1 MNEKWG
7 LTDKGF
13 NRPTYTVL
21 LNALEYK
28 ARELY
33 GEKINLTVRSPLGLI
48 LRILA
53 WIWNI
58 SWSCCEAV
66 YNSRFIDTA
75 SGNSLY
81 NLGRNIG
88 MQLLPES
95 KATGYITVTGEAGTV
110 VPVGFLVATNGGLQ
124 YTVIQ
129 EVTIPESGSAL
140 AIIKAAETGPDYN
153 TAAGT
158 VSVIVNPSAVPGIT
172 AVNNESAITG
182 GRIKETTAE
191 FRQRYYESV
200 DYSGGVN
207 ADAIRAAL
215 INEVEGVSGALVYEN
230 DTDGNNV
237 TYNLP
242 PHSIEAVVYGGLD
255 EGIAKTIYGRKSGG
269 IQTVGSET
277 VNVMTASGQQIP
289 INFSRPTPKKIY
301 IQITGLRTGTEYT
314 GEDAIKQALIDY
326 IGDGVSGGLEIGTDV
341 VYIKLPGILTALPGI
356 EDFDIQIGTDGS
368 DYGKSNISIG
378 YREKAITD
386 DSAITITMA
395 A

>member
-1 MNEKWG
+1 M
-7 LTDKGF
+7 
-13 NRPTYTVL
+13 
-21 LNALEYK
+21 
-28 ARELY
+28 
-33 GEKINLTVRSPLGLI
+33 
-48 LRILA
+48 
-53 WIWNI
+53 
-58 SWSCCEAV
+58 
-66 YNSRFIDTA
+66 
-75 SGNSLY
+75 
-81 NLGRNIG
+81 
-88 MQLLPES
+88 
-95 KATGYITVTGEAGTV
+95 
-110 VPVGFLVATNGGLQ
+110 
-124 YTVIQ
+124 
-129 EVTIPESGSAL
+129 
-140 AIIKAAETGPDYN
+140 
-153 TAAGT
+153 
-158 VSVIVNPSAVPGIT
+158 
-172 AVNNESAITG
+172 
-182 GRIKETTAE
+182 
-191 FRQRYYESV
+191 

-230 DTDGNNV
+230 DTDENNV

-255 EGIAKTIYGRKSGG
+255 EDIAKTIYGRKSGG